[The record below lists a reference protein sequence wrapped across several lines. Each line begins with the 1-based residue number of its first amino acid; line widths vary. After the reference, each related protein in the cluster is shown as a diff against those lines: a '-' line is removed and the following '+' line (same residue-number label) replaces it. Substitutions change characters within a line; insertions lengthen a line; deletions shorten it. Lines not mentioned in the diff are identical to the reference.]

1 MEVAEVREGLES
13 FITDTFGSD
22 ARIENL
28 IESDGHAGLTFL
40 FEVATRAGSTPYVI
54 KLPPKGVTRKG
65 NTDVYRQA
73 PLLRALYDAGLPV
86 PNVPWA
92 YDENDWFEIPFI
104 VMERLA
110 GKTFFVW
117 DPAPG
122 LPRDTATARGYY
134 EQCAVWLARI
144 HHFDWKHSLADWE
157 TPIDLEKDI
166 ARWERVYRQAPEADW
181 IRRVEH
187 LRAHLID
194 SRPEPID
201 IGLFHGDYQPGNC
214 LYVDQTLTGIIDWEL
229 SGIGPQLI
237 DVGWLCMVADGATW
251 TDSWKPHGAP
261 PITELLAIY
270 RSESGRNIDNVGWY
284 HAYCAYRLAAITCL
298 NVKLHRSGQRHD
310 PMWEHNG
317 RSLVTMCE
325 SAERHLDA

>member
-13 FITDTFGSD
+13 FIPDTFGSD

-92 YDENDWFEIPFI
+92 YDENGWFEIPFI

-144 HHFDWKHSLADWE
+144 HQFDWKHSLADWE
-157 TPIDLEKDI
+157 TPIDLEKD
-166 ARWERVYRQAPEADW
+166 
-181 IRRVEH
+181 
-187 LRAHLID
+187 
-194 SRPEPID
+194 
-201 IGLFHGDYQPGNC
+201 
-214 LYVDQTLTGIIDWEL
+214 
-229 SGIGPQLI
+229 
-237 DVGWLCMVADGATW
+237 
-251 TDSWKPHGAP
+251 
-261 PITELLAIY
+261 
-270 RSESGRNIDNVGWY
+270 
-284 HAYCAYRLAAITCL
+284 
-298 NVKLHRSGQRHD
+298 
-310 PMWEHNG
+310 
-317 RSLVTMCE
+317 
-325 SAERHLDA
+325 